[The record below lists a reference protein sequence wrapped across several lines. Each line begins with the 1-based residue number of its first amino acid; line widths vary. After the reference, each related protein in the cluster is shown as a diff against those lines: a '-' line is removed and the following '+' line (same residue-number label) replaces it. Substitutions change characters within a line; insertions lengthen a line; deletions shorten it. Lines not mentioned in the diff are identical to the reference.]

1 MPKGKRMRFDDRK
14 MMEQMLQ
21 EGKSK
26 EEIARAVGVSLTTIY
41 NELRRCTEGKYSA
54 EKAQAAL

>member
-14 MMEQMLQ
+14 MMEQMLK

-26 EEIARAVGVSLTTIY
+26 EEIARAVGVSHTTIY
-41 NELRRCTEGKYSA
+41 NELRRCAGEKYSA
-54 EKAQAAL
+54 EKAQASL